1 MVGLAIA
8 LTLVGAAPGTVAA
21 GGPAVCG
28 VAATPGSGGTAPQ
41 PAPPFE
47 VVVTRDVPYGE
58 DGQEH
63 LLLDAYVPK
72 DGRSSRPAIV
82 LVHGGGWEVG
92 DKSGP
97 EPYARALAAQGFAA
111 FSIGY
116 SLESQFP
123 WPDEL
128 EDVRQSVRWLQD
140 NAARFGIDRDRMGMF
155 GGSAGAHLAMLVA
168 TGGVGE
174 GYRPVRAVASW
185 SGPTDLRTLAPPNLT
200 VEQLRQGTVPG
211 SDVPV
216 GCGTNP
222 NCVGRIAPS
231 VITRFLACT
240 IEECAKEYAK
250 ASPVTQV
257 SDATPPMFL
266 ASSQEDLVPASQA
279 YEMANALNEHGVVSV
294 LLVVPG
300 DRHADAYADV
310 ALAPTIAFLQT
321 YVAQGADPRIPP
333 KSPPTTVAGSAPL
346 PPLTDGWKLPAAD
359 EQLPVRLRGWRVWE
373 TVRWVLLGL
382 VVAGVTIVVVV
393 RRRAD
398 AREGHAPV

>member
-1 MVGLAIA
+1 MVAVVVALADPA
-8 LTLVGAAPGTVAA
+8 GAQVPGT
-21 GGPAVCG
+21 
-28 VAATPGSGGTAPQ
+28 SGTAPL
-41 PAPPFE
+41 PSPPYDVE
-47 VVVTRDVPYGE
+47 VTRDVPYGDDE
-58 DGQEH
+58 GKN
-63 LLLDAYVPK
+63 LLLDAYIPR
-72 DGRSSRPAIV
+72 DGRRSRPAIV

-111 FSIGY
+111 FSISY
-116 SLESQFP
+116 SLDSQFP
-123 WPDEL
+123 WPDEF
-128 EDVRQSVRWLQD
+128 EDVRQSVRWLQE
-140 NAARFGIDRDRMGMF
+140 NAARFGIDVERMGML

-168 TGGVGE
+168 TDGVGE

-200 VEQLRQGTVPG
+200 VEQLEHGTVPG

-231 VITRFLACT
+231 VITRFLACS

-250 ASPVTQV
+250 ASPVTKV
-257 SDATPPMFL
+257 SDSTPPMFL
-266 ASSQEDLVPASQA
+266 ASSEQDLVPASQA

-294 LLVVPG
+294 LLLVPG

-310 ALAPTIAFLQT
+310 ALGPTISFLQT
-321 YVAQGADPRIPP
+321 YVAQRADPHTEP
-333 KSPPTTVAGSAPL
+333 KSPPTTAVGSAPL
-346 PPLTDGWKLPAAD
+346 PPLMDGWKLPAAD
-359 EQLPVRLRGWRVWE
+359 EQLPLRLRGHPVWE

-382 VVAGVTIVVVV
+382 VVGAAIAAVIV
-393 RRRAD
+393 RRRRQTRNGAATS
-398 AREGHAPV
+398 AR